1 MDTCVQSKTLRGALG
16 SAYGSDET
24 PTEGEG
30 YMNPLSAIVNIK
42 SLSKE
47 SCVSRLDKG
56 LLLAVLALLG
66 IGLVQV
72 YSSSF
77 IFATESRGDGLFFFK
92 RQLAF
97 TALALPCLFA
107 VALTPWRWIERY
119 GFLLWFVA
127 AGAIAL
133 TFVPGFGVKA
143 GGASRWLSLPGG
155 AVFEPSELLKITL
168 PLMFATLAAH
178 KDHFFG
184 ALEWPVRAL
193 IFGTPLILVLAQ
205 RDFGS
210 FFICSAVLFC
220 LLFVYGLRWVYI
232 VAGFALVVP
241 VFHFLIMNVPYR
253 RARII
258 AFLDPW
264 ADPAGKGFQVI
275 QSMLS
280 VQSGGLTGAGL
291 GQGQGKLFFLPEAHT
306 DFTLAVLGE
315 ELGFIGICVALMLYG
330 YCVFRGLQIATRTD
344 DRFAKA
350 LALGLSLTFGF
361 QVFIN
366 VGVNLGLLPTKGLTL
381 PFLSY
386 GGSSL
391 LVSSLLF
398 GLLLNVERRDRE
410 AVPTGERVARLFRG
424 AHSNRRTR

>member
-1 MDTCVQSKTLRGALG
+1 M
-16 SAYGSDET
+16 
-24 PTEGEG
+24 
-30 YMNPLSAIVNIK
+30 
-42 SLSKE
+42 
-47 SCVSRLDKG
+47 SRLDRG
-56 LLLAVLALLG
+56 LLLAVLGLIG

-92 RQLAF
+92 KQLAF
-97 TALALPCLFA
+97 TAIALPCLFA
-107 VALTPWRWIERY
+107 AALTPWRWVERY
-119 GFLLWFVA
+119 GFLLWFAA
-127 AGAIAL
+127 AGAVAL
-133 TFVPGFGVKA
+133 TFAPGFGVKA
-143 GGASRWLSLPGG
+143 GGASRWLRLPGG
-155 AVFEPSELLKITL
+155 SVFEPSELLKISL
-168 PLMFATLAAH
+168 PLIFAAFAARRTEL
-178 KDHFFG
+178 FG
-184 ALEWPVRAL
+184 RLEWPARAL
-193 IFGTPLILVLAQ
+193 LVGAPMALVLAQ

-210 FFICSAVLFC
+210 FFIIAAVLFC
-220 LLFVYGLRWVYI
+220 LLFAFGLRWAHI
-232 VAGFALVVP
+232 FAGLALAAP
-241 VFHFLIMNVPYR
+241 LLHFLVMSVPYR
-253 RARII
+253 RARIM

-280 VQSGGLTGAGL
+280 VQSGGLTGSGL

-315 ELGFIGICVALMLYG
+315 ELGFVGICVALMIYG
-330 YCVFRGLQIATRTD
+330 FCVFRGLQIAARSE

-391 LVSSLLF
+391 LASCVLF

-410 AVPTGERVARLFRG
+410 TPPSGERVARLFRAG
-424 AHSNRRTR
+424 RREKRRAR